1 MSNKML
7 KPMKTIPFEFLFS
20 ILKVAPIM
28 FEMSHG
34 DTNDKMMLLFE
45 NKKEREWKREGERER
60 LSVCV
65 SASR

>member
-1 MSNKML
+1 ML
-7 KPMKTIPFEFLFS
+7 KPMKTIAFEFLFS

-45 NKKEREWKREGERER
+45 NKRERER
-60 LSVCV
+60 EGVEK
-65 SASR
+65 RG